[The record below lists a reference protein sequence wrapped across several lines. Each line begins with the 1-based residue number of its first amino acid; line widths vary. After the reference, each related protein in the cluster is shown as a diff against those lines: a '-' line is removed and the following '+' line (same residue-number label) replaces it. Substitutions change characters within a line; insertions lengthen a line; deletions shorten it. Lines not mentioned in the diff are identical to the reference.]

1 MKRFIT
7 MLAIIMAMLA
17 LTLSVGATESEIPA
31 TTESPAIVTEAPA
44 TAEPTP
50 EVTATPAITET
61 APAVTEPPKP
71 ITTEAPAVTEPPEP
85 ITEASPVEDDEPE
98 YIPPAPETSAPDIN
112 VPDKESL
119 TDTIVGW
126 LDKLDENLS
135 GIELWETAKAWILTN
150 LDTVVGAI
158 LAFITLIVGLATK
171 FSFVPKI
178 VKKVQLLF
186 NAIGTWYDENTQAVK
201 DIIKSFSDFCTEMRT
216 ITDKVAAQ
224 SEENL
229 ALRQRLVEVEEEY
242 IKAQQENIRVQ
253 QLLLDYTKLSA
264 EEFQAL
270 VQTSDLTKAD
280 LDRHYEDYKK
290 KVALIEEAAEGSDKK

>member
-1 MKRFIT
+1 MKRFVT
-7 MLAIIMAMLA
+7 MIAVVMAMLA
-17 LTLSVGATESEIPA
+17 LTLSVGAVESDIP
-31 TTESPAIVTEAPA
+31 TVTESPAQSEAPVTAEPAPDATEAPA
-44 TAEPTP
+44 
-50 EVTATPAITET
+50 I
-61 APAVTEPPKP
+61 TEPPAP
-71 ITTEAPAVTEPPEP
+71 ITTELPE
-85 ITEASPVEDDEPE
+85 ITEAPELPDEEEEPE
-98 YIPPAPETSAPDIN
+98 YLPPTPETSEPTLT

-119 TDTIVGW
+119 TNTIVGW
-126 LDKLDENLS
+126 LDKLDEDLS

-229 ALRQRLVEVEEEY
+229 ALRQRLVEVEEDY
-242 IKAQQENIRVQ
+242 IKAKEESTRVQ
-253 QLLLDYTKLSA
+253 NLLLGYTKLSA
-264 EEFQAL
+264 EQFHKL
-270 VQTSDLTKAD
+270 VQCSDMTKAE
-280 LDRHYEDYKK
+280 LDDDHDYYKK
-290 KVALIEEAAEGSDKK
+290 KIACIEEAEERGDEA

>member
-7 MLAIIMAMLA
+7 MIAVVMAMLA
-17 LTLSVGATESEIPA
+17 LTFTVGAVESDIP
-31 TTESPAIVTEAPA
+31 TVTESPAQSEA
-44 TAEPTP
+44 
-50 EVTATPAITET
+50 PAITE
-61 APAVTEPPKP
+61 AVPAVTEPP
-71 ITTEAPAVTEPPEP
+71 IVTDAPDVTDEPEPP
-85 ITEASPVEDDEPE
+85 IEDEEPE
-98 YIPPAPETSAPDIN
+98 YIPPIPETDAPLT

-126 LDKLDENLS
+126 LDKLDEDLS

-201 DIIKSFSDFCTEMRT
+201 DIIKSFSDFCAEMRT

-229 ALRQRLVEVEEEY
+229 ALRQRLVEVEEDY
-242 IKAQQENIRVQ
+242 IKAKEESTRVQ

-264 EEFQAL
+264 EEFQTL

-280 LDRHYEDYKK
+280 LDRHYETYKEK
-290 KVALIEEAAEGSDKK
+290 IALIEAAAERGDEA

>member
-7 MLAIIMAMLA
+7 MIAVVMAMLA
-17 LTLSVGATESEIPA
+17 LTFTVGAVESDIPTVTESPAQSEAPA
-31 TTESPAIVTEAPA
+31 TTEA
-44 TAEPTP
+44 
-50 EVTATPAITET
+50 PAITET
-61 APAVTEPPKP
+61 APAVTEPPAP
-71 ITTEAPAVTEPPEP
+71 MTTELPEITEAPELPDE
-85 ITEASPVEDDEPE
+85 EEEPE
-98 YIPPAPETSAPDIN
+98 YLPPTPETSEPTMT

-126 LDKLDENLS
+126 LDKLDEDLS

-201 DIIKSFSDFCTEMRT
+201 DIINSFSDFCAEMRT

-229 ALRQRLVEVEEEY
+229 ALRQRLVEVEEDY
-242 IKAQQENIRVQ
+242 IKAKEESTRVQ

-264 EEFQAL
+264 EEFQTL

-280 LDRHYEDYKK
+280 LDHHYKTYKEK
-290 KVALIEEAAEGSDKK
+290 IALIEAAAERGDEA